1 MAFSENLR
9 KIREMKGI
17 TTTELADCANI
28 AQQQIV
34 KYEAGIAVPNAIT
47 AVAIADRLGVTVERL
62 VNGGGADET
71 EKDPG

>member
-17 TTTELADCANI
+17 STTELAECANI

-34 KYEAGIAVPNAIT
+34 KYEAGISVPNAVT
-47 AVAIADRLGVTVERL
+47 AVAIAERLGTTVEQL
-62 VNGGGADET
+62 VNGGKE
-71 EKDPG
+71 